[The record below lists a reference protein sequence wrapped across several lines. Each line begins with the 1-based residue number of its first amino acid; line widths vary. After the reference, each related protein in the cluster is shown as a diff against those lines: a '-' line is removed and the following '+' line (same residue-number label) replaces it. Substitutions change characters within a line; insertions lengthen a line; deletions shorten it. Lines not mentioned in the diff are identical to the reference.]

1 MSLFVNGL
9 NKLSWEQEASVGG
22 TAKKKQDKNI
32 EKIVYLHRFI
42 VQHYELES

>member
-9 NKLSWEQEASVGG
+9 NKLRWEQEASVGG
-22 TAKKKQDKNI
+22 TAKKQDKNI
-32 EKIVYLHRFI
+32 EKTVYLQRFI